1 MANVTQWTKA
11 DSIYIN
17 REISWLQFNRR
28 VLQEAQDDSTP
39 LLERIKFLSIVST
52 NLDEFVSV
60 RAAGIM
66 EQVKSGN
73 HSKDFTGF
81 TPKELLKQVTAMI
94 EQLAADQYA
103 THEQICHL
111 LQQQGIVF
119 TTFSDLDGQQK
130 KELEA
135 YYVQNVFPV
144 LTPLAIDRSRPC
156 PLIRTK
162 SIYLAIVL
170 KETKAVAADSQG
182 TKLALVEIPANLSRF
197 IEVSSQEEH
206 AKKHYILLED
216 LIKSHIHTL
225 FTMYSPVSF
234 HAFRLTR
241 NADLS
246 LDEEGAEDLLDE
258 MEKVLQTRR
267 WGTPVRLEI
276 EKGFDPWILELL
288 KSELEVDNHIIIT
301 TVTPI
306 DLSFFMS
313 FSSSLSGYEHLRYP
327 GFEPGYPRAF
337 ARTDDFFAV
346 LRERDVIVMHP
357 YESFEAVNDFI
368 QQAALDTSV
377 LAIKMTLYRSN
388 GDSHIIQSLSRA
400 AEMGKQVTVVVELK
414 ARFDEARN
422 IEWAKTL
429 EKAGCHVVYGLAGLK
444 IHAKMTLVVRKEEDM
459 LKRYIHVATGN
470 YNEVSA
476 SIFTDIGLFTA
487 NPRIGEDVSNLFNE
501 ITGFS
506 MPVHW
511 HYLSVAPTHL
521 KQQLFR
527 SIQREAKHAQEG
539 KPARIIAKMNAL
551 SNKEMVD
558 QLYNASK
565 LGVQIDLIVRG
576 ICCLRPGIPGLSEH
590 IQVRSIVDRF
600 LEHSRIFYFENAGNP
615 QVWMSS
621 ADWMTR
627 NLDRR
632 IELMCPVLDEEHKS
646 MLIQLLTLLLDDNV
660 KARVLLPDGQYIHV
674 TNHLAV
680 CRSQFDAHSIIMK
693 QQDTH
698 DLIHNESVPDIK
710 LPLDAY
716 LEQPDQEWIIYH

>member
-1 MANVTQWTKA
+1 MANVTQRNKA

-28 VLQEAQDDSTP
+28 VLQEAQDNSTP

-60 RAAGIM
+60 RVAGIM
-66 EQVKSGN
+66 EQVKAGN
-73 HSKDFTGF
+73 QGKDFTGF
-81 TPKELLKQVTAMI
+81 TPKELLKQITAMI
-94 EQLAADQYA
+94 EQLVADQYA
-103 THEQICHL
+103 AHEQICRL
-111 LQQQGIVF
+111 LHQGGIVF
-119 TTFSDLDGQQK
+119 TTFSELNDQQK

-135 YYVQNVFPV
+135 YYDQSVFPV

-162 SIYLAIVL
+162 SVYLAVIL
-170 KETKAVAADSQG
+170 KENERTASDKPD

-197 IEVSSQEEH
+197 IEVPSLEDH
-206 AKKHYILLED
+206 DKKHFILLED
-216 LIKSHIHTL
+216 LIKAHIHTL
-225 FTMYSPVSF
+225 FTMYTPVSF

-241 NADLS
+241 NADLL

-267 WGTPVRLEI
+267 WGTAVRLEI
-276 EKGFDPWILELL
+276 EKDFDLRILELL
-288 KSELEVDNHIIIT
+288 KNELEVDHNILIT
-301 TVTPI
+301 SVTPI

-313 FSSSLSGYEHLRYP
+313 FSSSLTGYEHLRYP
-327 GFEPGYPRAF
+327 RFDAVYPRAF

-346 LRERDVIVMHP
+346 LRKRDVIVMHP
-357 YESFEAVNDFI
+357 YESFDAVNDFI
-368 QQAALDTSV
+368 QQAALDSSV

-400 AEMGKQVTVVVELK
+400 AERGKQVTVVVELK

-444 IHAKMTLVVRKEEDM
+444 IHAKMTLIVRKEDDV

-476 SIFTDIGLFTA
+476 RIFTDVGLFTA
-487 NPRIGEDVSNLFNE
+487 DPRIGEDVTNLFNE

-506 MPVHW
+506 VPVHW
-511 HYLSVAPTHL
+511 HHLSVAPTHL
-521 KQQLFR
+521 KKQLFR
-527 SIQREAKHAQEG
+527 LIQREAEHAQEG
-539 KPARIIAKMNAL
+539 KPARIIAKMNSL

-558 QLYNASK
+558 QLYTASK
-565 LGVQIDLIVRG
+565 SGVQIDLIVRG
-576 ICCLRPGIPGLSEH
+576 ICCLRPGIPGLSDN

-600 LEHSRIFYFENAGNP
+600 LEHSRIYYFENAGQP
-615 QVWMSS
+615 QVWISS

-632 IELMCPVLDEEHKS
+632 IEFMCPVLDEEHKS
-646 MLIQLLTLLLDDNV
+646 MLIQLLALLLDDNV
-660 KARVLLPDGQYIHV
+660 KARRLLPDGQYIHA
-674 TNHLAV
+674 TSHLAA
-680 CRSQFDAHSIIMK
+680 CRSQFDASAIIWK
-693 QQDTH
+693 QKDID
-698 DLIHNESVPDIK
+698 DLIQRERVPDIK
-710 LPLDAY
+710 LPFDAY
-716 LEQPDQEWIIYH
+716 IEQPDQEWTIYH